1 VQPAVDHND
10 EILRLLPHGVVVVS
24 ADWRVTLANP
34 EASRLLGATG
44 DTLWAR
50 CPELEQTAFASGFR
64 YAMAD
69 RTELLTEN
77 VLPSVGWLQARVL
90 PTADGGLL
98 ISLRQV
104 NPGTLDN
111 GQAKAALLVGEL
123 GEALTREESLSAAL
137 QRAAIA
143 MTRHLDATIA
153 RIWVTDAEGHYL
165 DLYAHAGLDV
175 PDLPARFAM
184 GQHQLGQI
192 AESGAPYLT
201 NDVATDA
208 AVGGSDWMRTERIRS
223 FAGYALR
230 VEDRVLG
237 VMAMYSRRPIDHDTL
252 NCLSTVA
259 YTLALGV
266 ARKTADSARR
276 QAETKIRAQAERLEQ
291 LHELGKQLSAELDS
305 DALAD
310 KVVTTATKLCG
321 ATVGAFIPGASIEAT
336 LVDDALAGGAFAG
349 ASSDAPTAA
358 HVAGRELR
366 AMLPDGPPLASLLAT
381 PVLGRKGRVIGA
393 LVFGHER
400 PSQFNA
406 ESERLVSGIASTA
419 AIAMDNARM
428 FGEARDLITAL
439 EKSNAELDQFA
450 YVASHDLKAP
460 LRGIANLSQWIED
473 DMGDRLDEQTREH
486 LNLMRG
492 RVIRLENLI
501 GGILAYSRAGRERD
515 PKLVSVNM
523 TELAHEVWELLAPPA
538 TAKITIGDLPKITG
552 VRVQVQQVLMNL
564 ISNAL
569 KYNRERDLTIEIT
582 VKRDGDR
589 WVFGVLDNGIG
600 IPPEFHERIWGLFQT
615 LERRD
620 KVESTGIGLSVVRKI
635 VESNRGAAWVEARP
649 EGGAAFYFSWPVAEV
664 RHG

>member
-1 VQPAVDHND
+1 MSPAPDHQD
-10 EILRLLPHGVVVVS
+10 EILRLLPDGVVVVA
-24 ADWRVTLANP
+24 ADWRVTLSNP

-44 DTLWAR
+44 DTLWTR
-50 CPELEQTAFASGFR
+50 CPELEHTAFASGFR

-77 VLPSVGWLQARVL
+77 VLPSIGWLHARAL
-90 PTADGGLL
+90 PTPDGGLL
-98 ISLRQV
+98 ITLRQV
-104 NPGTLDN
+104 HPGTLDN

-143 MTRHLDATIA
+143 MTRHLNAAIA
-153 RIWVTDAEGHYL
+153 RIWVTDADGNYL
-165 DLYAHAGLDV
+165 DLFAHAGLDA

-184 GQHQLGQI
+184 GQHRLGEI
-192 AESGAPYLT
+192 AETGAPYLT

-208 AVGGSDWMRTERIRS
+208 AVGATDWMRTERMRS

-237 VMAMYSRRPIDHDTL
+237 VMAMYSRRAIDHDTL

-259 YTLALGV
+259 DTLALGI

-276 QAETKIRAQAERLEQ
+276 QAETKIRAQAERLEH
-291 LHELGKQLSAELDS
+291 LNELGKQLSAELDA
-305 DALAD
+305 DVLVD
-310 KVVTTATKLCG
+310 KVVSTATKLCG
-321 ATVGAFIPGASIEAT
+321 ANLGAFVPGVVVNAVRIDSALSNTPDEAQ
-336 LVDDALAGGAFAG
+336 
-349 ASSDAPTAA
+349 
-358 HVAGRELR
+358 GRELR
-366 AMLPDGPPLASLLAT
+366 AILPDGPPLASLLAT

-400 PSQFNA
+400 PAEFTS
-406 ESERLVSGIASTA
+406 ESEKMIAGVAATA

-460 LRGIANLSQWIED
+460 LRGIANLSQRIED
-473 DMGDRLDEQTREH
+473 DLGDRLDEQTREH

-492 RVIRLENLI
+492 RVVRLENLI

-515 PKLVSVNM
+515 PKHVSINM
-523 TELAHEVWELLAPPA
+523 TELVPEVWELIAPHA
-538 TAKITIGDLPKITG
+538 TAKLVVGELPKISG
-552 VRVQVQQVLMNL
+552 LRVQVQQILMNL
-564 ISNAL
+564 LSNAL
-569 KYNRERDLTIEIT
+569 KYNRERDLTIEVT
-582 VKRDGDR
+582 VRREGER

-600 IPPEFHERIWGLFQT
+600 IPSEFHERIWGLFQT

-635 VESNRGAAWVEARP
+635 VESNRGTAWVESRP
-649 EGGAAFYFSWPVAEV
+649 GGGAAFYFSWPTGEI